1 VSCFL
6 WSSFYSRRP
15 RDSYRWMIG
24 FSAIYIGSA
33 IAFYSVGLGDASL
46 VYANIVNL
54 SARIIYSLRYAT
66 NFFNEPKTSIFRWQD
81 TLPSR
86 SLCVVS
92 VLSAAIIQLSQR
104 RLKADEIASHLGK
117 RALLDSSVL
126 LHVGVCGSLAPLCLG
141 TWWRTS
147 GRYLSFSSFLKGNV
161 E

>member
-1 VSCFL
+1 MVFVKHL
-6 WSSFYSRRP
+6 PTWRMF
-15 RDSYRWMIG
+15 RWMIG

-33 IAFYSVGLGDASL
+33 ISFYAFGLGDASL

-54 SARIIYSLRYAT
+54 SARIVYSLRYAT
-66 NFFNEPKTSIFRWQD
+66 NFFNEPNAPLFRWQD

-92 VLSAAIIQLSQR
+92 ALSAVVIQLSQM
-104 RLKADEIASHLGK
+104 RLKADKIASQLGK
-117 RALLDSSVL
+117 RALLNSSVL
-126 LHVGVCGSLAPLCLG
+126 LHVGVCGLLALMCLG

-147 GRYLSFSSFLKGNV
+147 GRYLSFSSFRRDKV

>member
-1 VSCFL
+1 
-6 WSSFYSRRP
+6 
-15 RDSYRWMIG
+15 MIG

-33 IAFYSVGLGDASL
+33 IVFYTLGHSDASL

-54 SARIIYSLRYAT
+54 SARIVYSLRYAT
-66 NFFNEPKTSIFRWQD
+66 NFFNEPKFPLFRWRD

-92 VLSAAIIQLSQR
+92 ASSAIIIQLSQR
-104 RLKADEIASHLGK
+104 RFKADKLASELGK
-117 RALLDSSVL
+117 RALLDPSVL
-126 LHVGVCGSLAPLCLG
+126 LHVGVCGLLALVCLG

-147 GRYLSFSSFLKGNV
+147 GRYLSFSSFRRDKV